1 MTDFTWTENSRT
13 VFDEGVKAAPA
24 PFRAV
29 TQRSLLKGLA
39 RLVGDG
45 GEVHE
50 ADVVQAIKQ
59 NSPAPFI
66 PMGMKAIAPYLTVAP
81 TPGRDD

>member
-13 VFDEGVKAAPA
+13 VFDEGVKAAPG

-29 TQRSLLKGLA
+29 TQRSLLKGLTK
-39 RLVGDG
+39 LVGDG

-50 ADVVQAIKQ
+50 ADVVRAIKQ

-66 PMGMKAIAPYLTVAP
+66 PMGMKAIAPFLTDRSALDV
-81 TPGRDD
+81 